1 MRAKVTTEF
10 PGRPD
15 REVKTRTIKVGEI
28 IDGELAE
35 VAVREKWAE
44 EVQAEQPTDEKEKK
58 VEDMTVP
65 ELKALAEEK
74 KIDLG
79 TATKKDDILAIV
91 QKALAAPA
99 NQ

>member
-1 MRAKVTTEF
+1 MRAKVTTAF

-15 REVKTRTIKVGEI
+15 REVKTRTIEVGEI

-44 EVQAEQPTDEKEKK
+44 EVQDEQPAEAKEKK

-65 ELKALAEEK
+65 ELKALAEDK

-79 TATKKDDILAIV
+79 AATKKGEILALV

-99 NQ
+99 KQ